1 MGKDCGEHAVCQ
13 NGPTSHRCVCD
24 AGYVLEDDRC
34 VDKSGVTLV
43 LEGPEVVTVVQGD
56 AYEDRLVRIVD
67 ENGMLA
73 EPR

>member
-1 MGKDCGEHAVCQ
+1 
-13 NGPTSHRCVCD
+13 
-24 AGYVLEDDRC
+24 